1 MSRGILLCSD
11 LDRTLLPNGP
21 QPESP
26 GARERFAAVATRPE
40 VTLVYV
46 TGRHLELIQQAI
58 NNYCLPLPDYVIG
71 DVGSSLFAVTPD
83 GWQLR
88 EDWEQEIA
96 PDWAGLR
103 HAEVHA
109 LLADIPTLRL
119 QEIAKQNTW
128 KLSYYVPLYT
138 DNVALL
144 DAVGQRLERHAVN
157 ASLIWSVDEP
167 AAIGLLDILPA
178 SANKLHAIEFLR
190 TRNGFSYADTLFA
203 GDSGNDLSVLAS
215 AIPAVLVANASP
227 EVREAAL
234 REAAVQGHADALYIA
249 RGGYLGMNGNYS
261 AGLLEGLAHFMPHAG
276 ALIASQ
282 EAG

>member
-1 MSRGILLCSD
+1 M
-11 LDRTLLPNGP
+11 
-21 QPESP
+21 
-26 GARERFAAVATRPE
+26 
-40 VTLVYV
+40 
-46 TGRHLELIQQAI
+46 TGRHRELVQQAI
-58 NNYCLPLPDYVIG
+58 DNYCLPLPDYVIG

-88 EDWEQEIA
+88 EDWQQEIA

-103 HAEVHA
+103 HDDIHA
-109 LLADIPTLRL
+109 LLVDIRTLRL
-119 QEIAKQNTW
+119 QQTAKQNTW
-128 KLSYYVPLYT
+128 KLSYYVPLYA
-138 DNVALL
+138 DRVALL
-144 DAVGQRLERHAVN
+144 AEVGQRLQRHAVN

-178 SANKLHAIEFLR
+178 SANKLRAIEFLR
-190 TRNGFSYADTLFA
+190 TRNGFSYADTMFA

-234 REAAVQGHADALYIA
+234 REAASQGHAETLYLA

-261 AGLLEGLAHFMPHAG
+261 AGLLEGLAHFMPYTG
-276 ALIASQ
+276 VSIDSQ
-282 EAG
+282 EAGQQS